1 MKTLA
6 RLTRHL
12 SDDSLRK
19 ISKALKVVMLACI
32 VFLVVD
38 IAKGQPAQIP
48 TNYAYKSTT
57 LVAAAETVT
66 IQQVTGSQSRGIQ
79 FTTASVECSVACI
92 VYIGQNT
99 TAATTT
105 ALATSAY
112 NANPPS
118 RSVAFSSSN
127 AGSITSKPSYTCA
140 AACLISFNI
149 NMFRLGANAASGNN
163 FSIGTNAISGDV
175 KIKIDWIE

>member
-1 MKTLA
+1 MKSILIVVFTALA
-6 RLTRHL
+6 
-12 SDDSLRK
+12 
-19 ISKALKVVMLACI
+19 AFA
-32 VFLVVD
+32 
-38 IAKGQPAQIP
+38 QPAQIP
-48 TNYAYKSTT
+48 TNYAYKATT

-66 IQQVTGSQSRGIQ
+66 VQQVTAGNSRAIQ
-79 FTTASVECSVACI
+79 FTTASVECSVACVI
-92 VYIGQNT
+92 YIGQNT

-112 NANPPS
+112 NTNPPS

-140 AACLISFNI
+140 AACLVSFNI
-149 NMFRLGANAASGNN
+149 NMFRMGANASSGNN
-163 FSIGTNAISGDV
+163 FSVGTNAISGDV